1 MSPPKLGG
9 LGTCSRSQGKWWLG
23 EDSWMGG
30 AQNFHASLR
39 VFLTTALIHSL
50 EDGSSVFP
58 HVTQLRVDSEP
69 GLSEFTG

>member
-1 MSPPKLGG
+1 MKQIFTEAGKL
-9 LGTCSRSQGKWWLG
+9 
-23 EDSWMGG
+23 
-30 AQNFHASLR
+30 LR
-39 VFLTTALIHSL
+39 YEWTANHLTTALIHSL